1 MKFKSSKTY
10 THNNGL
16 SCAFRQWRADS
27 HCRYLHGYALSVKIT
42 FIGALDERNWVYDY
56 GGLKPV
62 KKFLE
67 DTFDHKTIVAVDDP
81 AFELFEQTEKDG
93 LIQMTILPAVGCEKF
108 AQFIFEMINP
118 IILENTKGRVKV
130 DSVEVKEH
138 ESNGAEVIND

>member
-27 HCRYLHGYALSVKIT
+27 HCKYLHGYSLSVKIT
-42 FIGALDERNWVYDY
+42 FIGELDDRNWVYDY
-56 GGLKPV
+56 GGLKPI

-67 DTFDHKTIVAVDDP
+67 ETFDHKTLVAEDDP
-81 AFELFEQTEKDG
+81 AYELFVQMEKDG
-93 LIQMTILPAVGCEKF
+93 LIQMVVLPAVGCEKF
-108 AQFIFEMINP
+108 AQYIFDMVNP

-130 DSVEVKEH
+130 DSIEVKEH